1 MQTSFKADSQGG
13 QKGAT
18 MLVYIPHW
26 LIQVER
32 GNNSF
37 IKVERGGGNSII
49 LYDNCGDR
57 VQAANPGEY
66 IVINSGNVL

>member
-37 IKVERGGGNSII
+37 IKVKRGGNSVI
-49 LYDNCGDR
+49 LY
-57 VQAANPGEY
+57 EK
-66 IVINSGNVL
+66 LLL